1 MKLWQKN
8 NTNTAALVE
17 QFTVGRDKEFDLLLA
32 KYDIIGSMAH
42 VRMLGEAGIMTK
54 EEAQLAIDGLNNILI
69 WAEEGKFKIEGG
81 IEDVHSQVEKMLT
94 EMIGEAGKKI
104 HSGRSRN
111 DQVAT
116 DIKLY
121 LRAELNEIKELV
133 AKLFDTLIEKSE
145 ANKHKLLPGYTHL
158 QAAMPS
164 SAGLWLSAYA
174 EGLID
179 DLELLY
185 AAYLLANK
193 NPLGSGAG
201 YGSSFPLNRKRTT
214 ELLQFKT
221 LHWNSIYAQMSRG
234 KTERFV
240 GMALAA
246 VGVTIS
252 RFSMDCCLYMND
264 QFRFI
269 SLPDEWTTGSS
280 LMPHK
285 KNPDVFELLRAKGN
299 RMQSIPNELAL
310 LLSNLPSGY
319 HRDVQLT
326 KEILFPA
333 IEEMKN
339 CLTVLTQAIKVMEVK
354 DALLNDKK
362 YDLLFS
368 VEALNKLVNEGVA
381 FRDAYQII
389 GNQIQEGS
397 FVFMREE
404 LHHTHEGSIGN
415 LCLDEIRIE
424 MKQTLSKFS

>member
-8 NTNTAALVE
+8 NTNTTALVE

-32 KYDIIGSMAH
+32 RYDIIGSIAH
-42 VRMLGEAGIMTK
+42 VTMLGEVGIMTK
-54 EEAQLAIDGLNNILI
+54 EEAQLAVDGLNKILKT
-69 WAEEGKFKIEGG
+69 AEEGTFVIDEG
-81 IEDVHSQVEKMLT
+81 IEDVHSQIEKMLT

-121 LRAELNEIKELV
+121 LKAELNEIKELV
-133 AKLFDTLIEKSE
+133 IVLFNILIEKSE

-179 DLELLY
+179 DLELLST
-185 AAYLLANK
+185 AYQLANK

-201 YGSSFPLNRKRTT
+201 YGSSFPLNRIYTT
-214 ELLQFKT
+214 ELLGFKT

-246 VGVTIS
+246 LGATIS

-269 SLPDEWTTGSS
+269 SLPDTWTTGSS

-299 RMQSIPNELAL
+299 RIQSIPNELAL

-326 KEILFPA
+326 KEILFPV
-333 IEEMKN
+333 IEEIKN
-339 CLTVLTQAIKVMEVK
+339 CITVLTEALKVMEVK
-354 DALLNDKK
+354 EGLLDDKK
-362 YDLLFS
+362 YELLFS
-368 VEALNKLVNEGVA
+368 VEAVNKLVNEGVA

-389 GNQIQEGS
+389 GNQLQEGT
-397 FVFMREE
+397 FNFERDA
-404 LHHTHEGSIGN
+404 LCHTHEGSIAN
-415 LCLDEIRIE
+415 LCLEEIKNE
-424 MKQTLSKFS
+424 MSRVLDKF

>member
-8 NTNTAALVE
+8 NTNTAVLVE
-17 QFTVGRDKEFDLLLA
+17 HFTIGRDKEFDLRLA
-32 KYDIIGSMAH
+32 KYDIMGSIAH
-42 VRMLGEAGIMTK
+42 VTMLGEVGIMSK
-54 EEAQLAIDGLNNILI
+54 EESLLAVEGLNKILSI
-69 WAEEGKFKIEGG
+69 TENGKFEIEDG

-121 LRAELNEIKELV
+121 LKAEIIEIKELV
-133 AKLFDTLIEKSE
+133 VNLFDILIDKSE
-145 ANKHKLLPGYTHL
+145 ANKNKLLPGYTHL

-179 DLELLY
+179 DLNLLST
-185 AAYLLANK
+185 AYQMTNK

-214 ELLQFKT
+214 ELLEFKT

-240 GMALAA
+240 AIALASLGA
-246 VGVTIS
+246 TIS
-252 RFSMDCCLYMND
+252 RFSTDCCLYMND

-299 RMQSIPNELAL
+299 RIQSIPNELAL
-310 LLSNLPSGY
+310 LLCNLPSGY

-333 IEEMKN
+333 IEEMKS
-339 CLTVLTQAIKVMEVK
+339 CLKVITEAIRVMEIK
-354 DALLNDKK
+354 DSVLDDKK

-381 FRDAYQII
+381 FRDAYQMI
-389 GNQIQEGS
+389 GNQIQLGT
-397 FVFMREE
+397 FAFKREI
-404 LHHTHEGSIGN
+404 LNHSHEGSIGN
-415 LCLDEIRIE
+415 LCLHEIKKE
-424 MKQTLSKFS
+424 MEEILATFI

>member
-1 MKLWQKN
+1 
-8 NTNTAALVE
+8 
-17 QFTVGRDKEFDLLLA
+17 
-32 KYDIIGSMAH
+32 
-42 VRMLGEAGIMTK
+42 
-54 EEAQLAIDGLNNILI
+54 
-69 WAEEGKFKIEGG
+69 
-81 IEDVHSQVEKMLT
+81 
-94 EMIGEAGKKI
+94 
-104 HSGRSRN
+104 
-111 DQVAT
+111 
-116 DIKLY
+116 
-121 LRAELNEIKELV
+121 
-133 AKLFDTLIEKSE
+133 
-145 ANKHKLLPGYTHL
+145 
-158 QAAMPS
+158 
-164 SAGLWLSAYA
+164 LWLSAYA

-179 DLELLY
+179 DLELLSC
-185 AAYLLANK
+185 AYLMANK

-201 YGSSFPLNRKRTT
+201 YGSSFPLKRKRTT

-246 VGVTIS
+246 LGATIS

-269 SLPDEWTTGSS
+269 SLPDTWTTGSS

-333 IEEMKN
+333 IEEIKN
-339 CLTVLTQAIKVMEVK
+339 CFNVMTEAIKVMEVK
-354 DALLNDKK
+354 EGLLDDKK
-362 YDLLFS
+362 YNLLFS
-368 VEALNKLVNEGVA
+368 VEALNKLVNKGVA

-389 GNQIQEGS
+389 GNQIQEGIFS
-397 FVFMREE
+397 FERDA

-415 LCLDEIRIE
+415 LCIDELKYE
-424 MKQTLSKFS
+424 MSQILKKF

>member
-32 KYDIIGSMAH
+32 KYDIIGSIAH
-42 VRMLGEAGIMTK
+42 VTMLGEEGIMTK
-54 EEAQLAIDGLNNILI
+54 EEAKQAVEGLNKILKLT
-69 WAEEGKFKIEGG
+69 EEGKFEIEEG

-94 EMIGEAGKKI
+94 GMIGEAGKKI

-121 LRAELNEIKELV
+121 LKAELNEIKEGV
-133 AKLFDTLIEKSE
+133 VKLFDTLIQKSE
-145 ANKHKLLPGYTHL
+145 VNKHKLLPGYTHL

-164 SAGLWLSAYA
+164 SAGLWFSAYA
-174 EGLID
+174 EGLVD
-179 DLELLY
+179 DLDLLSV
-185 AAYLLANK
+185 AYQMANK

-201 YGSSFPLNRKRTT
+201 YGSSFPLNIKRTT
-214 ELLQFKT
+214 TLLQFKT

-246 VGVTIS
+246 LGATIS

-339 CLTVLTQAIKVMEVK
+339 CLIVLTEAIKVIAVK
-354 DALLNDKK
+354 DDLLNDPK

-368 VEALNKLVNEGVA
+368 VEALNQLVNEGVP

-389 GNQIQEGS
+389 GNKIQEGT
-397 FVFMREE
+397 FNFKREV
-404 LHHTHEGSIGN
+404 LQHTHEGSIGN
-415 LCLDEIRIE
+415 LCLEAIVKE
-424 MKQTLSKFS
+424 MQAVKMKF